1 MYRMKLLHTADL
13 HLGKTLHE
21 ASLLQDQE
29 VMLDQLASELAGGEY
44 AALII
49 AGDIYDRA
57 VPPAEAV
64 ALFGSFL
71 SRVRSAGSGTQ
82 VFIIPG
88 NHDSSQRLSFAGDIL
103 GREGIHIIGDPENS
117 FSPIILSKDKETL
130 ALFLLPF
137 LAAGTLSVP
146 EVSDP
151 DLFSPQNHAAM
162 GSTQAELAREASR
175 RYTEILLKPEYARM
189 PTVLV
194 AHLFAQGGEETG
206 SERIFVGSAERVAP
220 AFFSRF
226 SYTALGHLH
235 KPQRVTDRMYYA
247 GSPLAYA
254 FDEANDQ
261 KCFLSVEIDCAR
273 APFPVTVT
281 KIPVTP
287 FRRVTRESGT
297 FDEFYATDKHKAL
310 AADWLEITLTD
321 SALVSNPM
329 GLLRTK
335 FPHLLSVRQ
344 GSLASEAEGKA
355 RSMDEV
361 SKARRDPISDFSD
374 FETDL
379 YGTCDESKR
388 ALFAELLAE
397 VDREA

>member
-1 MYRMKLLHTADL
+1 MKLLHTADL

-29 VMLDQLASELAGGEY
+29 AMLDQLAGELAGGQY
-44 AALII
+44 AALIV

-71 SRVRSAGSGTQ
+71 SRVRSAGSGTE

-88 NHDSSQRLSFAGDIL
+88 NHDSPQRLSFAGDIL

-117 FSPIILSKDKETL
+117 FTPIILSKDKETL
-130 ALFLLPF
+130 AVFLLPF
-137 LAAGTLSVP
+137 LAAGTLI
-146 EVSDP
+146 VSEAEDP
-151 DLFSPQNHAAM
+151 DLFSQQDRPSM

-175 RYTEILLKPEYARM
+175 RYAEILLKPEYARM

-194 AHLFAQGGEETG
+194 AHLFAQGGEEAG

-235 KPQRVTDRMYYA
+235 RSQRVTDRMYYA

-254 FDEANDQ
+254 FDEANDR

-281 KIPVTP
+281 KIPVAP

-321 SALVSNPM
+321 ASLVANPM

-344 GSLASEAEGKA
+344 GSLASESEGE
-355 RSMDEV
+355 RRLMDAAQA
-361 SKARRDPISDFSD
+361 SKRDPVTDFSD

-388 ALFAELLAE
+388 SLFAELLAE
-397 VDREA
+397 VEREA